1 VQDTVFM
8 RVKRCRDVV
17 GSSPSTSLFE
27 HAPITSDGSH
37 SSGIFVALS
46 FPLYTMKHCNT
57 NRLAILAVAALYQN
71 VDAFTTPFSQVST
84 LQQLIQ
90 DRSGP
95 LTLKAKAINDNE
107 EDILQQQAEQFI
119 NPLDQFSKPIITA
132 ATSTLLAT
140 SLLFSNP
147 LLPTPD
153 AQAAAIESQAS
164 TQSKTATSIEID
176 LSNTASL
183 TRKAFINRDKLTNY
197 LIDSFKSFKPI
208 LDLLSD
214 SDTVTADIK
223 GAVNNAL
230 SNGDAQFIVNGES
243 VDVRIESVPGV
254 VIVKVINPA
263 IPRLPFLKDGSAS
276 LKFVDEIVDV
286 APLELEK
293 TAREVQSIENFLTW
307 GSYSKPPISY
317 KGSSLDYW
325 LSSKFII
332 NGQTI
337 SLGSLGEMTNSEV
350 VVFTLGSGVG
360 LAYASSYSY
369 YMKLQRE
376 QEEKDAEKKKQMAEK
391 KKKAAAAK
399 KKQAVAKKDDAD
411 APVEKKAVETK
422 NPESKKESVKEAEVK
437 KEDTPPAPAKKE
449 ESSGETDT
457 KPKGRKRDAIKNI
470 FRKGK

>member
-1 VQDTVFM
+1 M
-8 RVKRCRDVV
+8 KRCN
-17 GSSPSTSLFE
+17 TS
-27 HAPITSDGSH
+27 
-37 SSGIFVALS
+37 
-46 FPLYTMKHCNT
+46 C
-57 NRLAILAVAALYQN
+57 LAVLAVAALYQSG
-71 VDAFTTPFSQVST
+71 VDAFTTPSSQVSS
-84 LQQLIQ
+84 LQTPQ

-95 LTLKAKAINDNE
+95 LTLQANDNDNGI
-107 EDILQQQAEQFI
+107 DINQQQASEQFI
-119 NPLDQFSKPIITA
+119 NPLDQLYKPIITA

-140 SLLFSNP
+140 TLLFSNP

-153 AQAAAIESQAS
+153 ATAIESQAS

-214 SDTVTADIK
+214 SDTVTVTPPVDIK

-254 VIVKVINPA
+254 IIVKVINPN
-263 IPRLPFLKDGSAS
+263 IPRLPFLQDGSAS

-286 APLELEK
+286 APIELEK

-325 LSSKFII
+325 LSSKFVI

-350 VVFTLGSGVG
+350 VVLTVGTGVG

-376 QEEKDAEKKKQMAEK
+376 QEEKDAEKKKKMAEK

-399 KKQAVAKKDDAD
+399 KKKDVAKKDDAPP
-411 APVEKKAVETK
+411 PVEKKVEK
-422 NPESKKESVKEAEVK
+422 KKAEPKVQKPVMPKKESVKEDTPK
-437 KEDTPPAPAKKE
+437 KEDTPVAPEKKE

-457 KPKGRKRDAIKNI
+457 KTKGRKRDAIKNI
-470 FRKGK
+470 FKRGK